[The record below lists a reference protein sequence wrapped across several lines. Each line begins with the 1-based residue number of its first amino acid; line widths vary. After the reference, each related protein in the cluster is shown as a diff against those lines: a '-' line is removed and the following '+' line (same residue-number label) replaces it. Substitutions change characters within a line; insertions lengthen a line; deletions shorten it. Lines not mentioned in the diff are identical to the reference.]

1 MNFVYIQFL
10 FDIILTH
17 LQQQKKKK
25 HNTDFLILFK

>member
-17 LQQQKKKK
+17 LQQQQKK
-25 HNTDFLILFK
+25 TTTQIF

>member
-17 LQQQKKKK
+17 LQQQKKQ
-25 HNTDFLILFK
+25 NTTQIF

>member
-17 LQQQKKKK
+17 LQQKKK

>member
-17 LQQQKKKK
+17 LQQQKKNN
-25 HNTDFLILFK
+25 NTDFLILFK

>member
-17 LQQQKKKK
+17 LQQQKKK

>member
-17 LQQQKKKK
+17 LQQQTK